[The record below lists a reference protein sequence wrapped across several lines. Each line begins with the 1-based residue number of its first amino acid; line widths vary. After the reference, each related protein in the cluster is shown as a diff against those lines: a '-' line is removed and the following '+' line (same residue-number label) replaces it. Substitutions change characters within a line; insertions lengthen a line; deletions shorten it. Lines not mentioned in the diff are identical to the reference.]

1 MSNVGR
7 RLSVSEPGAEKA
19 QQLPIMV
26 FQDNSCSLPR
36 ERYP

>member
-7 RLSVSEPGAEKA
+7 CLPVSEPGAEET